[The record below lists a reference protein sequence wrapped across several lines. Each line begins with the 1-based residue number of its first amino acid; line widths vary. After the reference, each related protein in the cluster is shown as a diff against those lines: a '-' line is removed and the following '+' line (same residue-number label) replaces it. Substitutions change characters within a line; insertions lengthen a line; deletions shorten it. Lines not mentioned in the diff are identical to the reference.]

1 MDVMMVIY
9 LVIAALIGCAVGYFL
24 LQKSNDKQVSD
35 VSDTQNS
42 KLEAEQQRISEAYEQ
57 KIQECQKYSDALKQK
72 YESLLADANTEIKGL
87 KEKIQLTSSGDMSGV
102 IQQQLDEIEQLK
114 DQIQKSASKYT
125 SLQEELEKSKRQLPD
140 IEKYKKQI
148 KKLEEEIDDYEDD
161 LDDYKKKLKKKE
173 EENTSLRDQLSKE
186 EHTNKQL
193 ASENTRIQEELTEKK
208 NALNLK
214 GESLAFVQEILS
226 AKQTDD
232 VSTKALYSQV
242 DNLAN
247 YISGELRDCVTSIF
261 KIENTSVF
269 EGELYKWAI
278 TKKKAWIQ
286 GKTTIAFV
294 GEFSAGKTS
303 IVNRILSQDDPRVPL
318 LPVST
323 KATTAIPTY
332 ISGGVSTRYN
342 FVTPDNIQKSIS
354 EETFKRVNKEVL
366 DQVKGVSSLIQYFV
380 MTYKNPHLDRLSILD
395 TPGFNSNDKEDA
407 SRTIG
412 VINECDALFWVFD
425 VNAGTVNR
433 TSIQLIK
440 ENLHKPLYVVINKVD
455 TKAETEVNKVEQL
468 IRKTLRDSG
477 ISVQQFIRFSA
488 KAPLQTIMKPIQS
501 IPSNIE
507 QEDYLS
513 SVYNW
518 ICALEQRLIE
528 DEKTAN
534 NKQLSLF
541 KQCNSLVDKYADAIG
556 RLRDN
561 CEYATDIP
569 HYETHIFSS
578 DKYEMSETE
587 YNQLVH
593 VLDTI
598 RYDRVSELC
607 QLYDEQMDAQ
617 REAQQAYSDYIDE
630 KYNWQKMNTCKE
642 QLSKLIKQ
650 LQ

>member
-1 MDVMMVIY
+1 MDVMMIIY
-9 LVIAALIGCAVGYFL
+9 LAIAALIGCAVGYSL
-24 LQKSNDKQVSD
+24 LKKSTDKQTSD
-35 VSDTQNS
+35 ASDTQSNQI
-42 KLEAEQQRISEAYEQ
+42 KAEQQRISEVYEQ
-57 KIQECQKYSDALKQK
+57 KIQECQKSSDALKKK

-87 KEKIQLTSSGDMSGV
+87 KEKIQLTSSGDLSGV
-102 IQQQLDEIEQLK
+102 VQQQLGEIEQLK
-114 DQIQKSASKYT
+114 VQIQISASEHA
-125 SLQEELEKSKRQLPD
+125 SLQEELEKSKRQQTD
-140 IEKYKKQI
+140 VEKYKKQI
-148 KKLEEEIDDYEDD
+148 KKLEEEVEDYEDD
-161 LDDYKKKLKKKE
+161 LADYKKKLKKKE
-173 EENTSLRDQLSKE
+173 EEIAALRDQLSKE
-186 EHTNKQL
+186 ERTNKQL
-193 ASENTRIQEELTEKK
+193 AADNTRMQEELEEKQ
-208 NALNLK
+208 NALNLR
-214 GESLAFVQEILS
+214 GESLAFVQEVLS

-232 VSTKALYSQV
+232 ASTKELYSHV
-242 DNLAN
+242 DSLVN

-261 KIENTSVF
+261 KIEDTSVF
-269 EGELYKWAI
+269 EGDLYKWAI

-342 FVTPDNIQKSIS
+342 FVTPDNVQKSIS

-380 MTYKNPHLDRLSILD
+380 MTYKNPNLDNLSILD

-455 TKAETEVNKVEQL
+455 TKATSEVNKVEQL
-468 IRKTLRDSG
+468 IRRTLSENG
-477 ISVQQFIRFSA
+477 IQVQQFIRFSA
-488 KAPLQTIMKPIQS
+488 KAPLSAIMDPIQS

-513 SVYNW
+513 SIYDW
-518 ICALEQRLIE
+518 ICALEQRQLE
-528 DEKTAN
+528 DKQTAN
-534 NKQLSLF
+534 NKQHSLF
-541 KQCNSLVDKYADAIG
+541 KQCDCLVDKYSNAIG
-556 RLRDN
+556 RLRSN
-561 CEYATDIP
+561 CESAAEIP
-569 HYETHIFSS
+569 HYETHLFSS
-578 DKYEMSETE
+578 DKYEMSEVE
-587 YNQLVH
+587 YNSLVS

-598 RYDRVSELC
+598 CDDRVSELC

-617 REAQQAYSDYIDE
+617 REAQQAYSNYIDE
-630 KYNWQKMNTCKE
+630 KFDWQKMNTCKE
-642 QLSKLIKQ
+642 QLSKLIKK
-650 LQ
+650 LR